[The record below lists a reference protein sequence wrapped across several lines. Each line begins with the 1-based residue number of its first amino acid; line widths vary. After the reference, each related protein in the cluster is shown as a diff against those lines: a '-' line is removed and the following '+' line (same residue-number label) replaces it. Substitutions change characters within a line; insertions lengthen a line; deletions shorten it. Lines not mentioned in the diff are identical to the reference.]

1 MWLMIL
7 QTIYMVVGECNSY
20 YEAVGV
26 YDTDRKLPE
35 VHLVSA
41 DEFDGDN
48 GDEPLVSAIVVTL
61 EAPEGIV

>member
-26 YDTDRKLPE
+26 CDTDRKLPE

-41 DEFDGDN
+41 DEFDGDK
-48 GDEPLVSAIVVTL
+48 PLVSAIVVTV
-61 EAPEGIV
+61 EAPEEIV